1 MTDRP
6 LFILDAEKRW
16 RLAFDPNQWVIQRK
30 KGAARLSERSG
41 IRDSGWRGVSF
52 IGSEKRILDRCLREN
67 GIILTPEARAAVDSL
82 PETFLEWLAIRD
94 RAEGA

>member
-30 KGAARLSERSG
+30 KGVARRSERSG

-52 IGSEKRILDRCLREN
+52 VAGEKRILYRCLREN
-67 GIILTPEARAAVDSL
+67 GIILTLDARVAVDSL
-82 PETFLEWLAIRD
+82 PETFLEWLAARD
-94 RAEGA
+94 RAEAA